1 MIEIDT
7 KSPAKINLYLRI
19 LNKRNDGYHNIET
32 SFQYIDL
39 YDFLNFKESKHDISI
54 DSDSPIFKN
63 TNNTVFQAASKMK
76 EYSNNSSGV
85 NIKIEKN
92 IPMGSG
98 LGGASSNAAST
109 ILALNKLWGLE
120 LSDERLLNIGKE
132 IGADVPF
139 FIFGK
144 NALAKGIGEM
154 LEKTETIKN
163 NILIIDPQIHNSSKK
178 MFSLYDSWVKDN
190 EYIDKYLQNSFW
202 GIFIKENHII
212 KKFYNENINN
222 YDLKLSG
229 SGSCMY
235 VEYKERQ
242 EINEILK
249 KIPSNWRFFFCKPLQ
264 YSPICYIK

>member
-1 MIEIDT
+1 MMEIDT

-54 DSDSPIFKN
+54 DSDSPVFKN
-63 TNNTVFQAASKMK
+63 TNNTVFQAASKIK

-85 NIKIEKN
+85 SIEIEKK
-92 IPMGSG
+92 IPSGSG

-109 ILALNKLWGLE
+109 ILALNKLWGLN
-120 LSDERLLNIGKE
+120 LSDAELFNIGKE

-144 NALAKGIGEM
+144 NALGEGIGDI
-154 LEKTETIKN
+154 LKNTESIEN
-163 NILIIDPQIHNSSKK
+163 NIFIIDPKIHNSSKE
-178 MFSLYDSWVKDN
+178 MFTLYDSWIKNNKDTN
-190 EYIDKYLQNSFW
+190 DYSQNSFW
-202 GIFIKENHII
+202 NIFIKENHII
-212 KKFYNENINN
+212 QKFYDENINN
-222 YDLKLSG
+222 FELKLSG

-235 VEYKERQ
+235 IEYKEKQ
-242 EINEILK
+242 EIDQIFK

>member
-1 MIEIDT
+1 MEIDT
-7 KSPAKINLYLRI
+7 KSPAKINLYLKI
-19 LNKRNDGYHNIET
+19 LNKRKDGYHNIET

-39 YDFLNFKESKHDISI
+39 YDFLNFKESKNDISI
-54 DSDSPIFKN
+54 ESNSHIFKN
-63 TNNTVFQAASKMK
+63 TNNTIFQAASMMK
-76 EYSNNSSGV
+76 KYSNSSLGV
-85 NIKIEKN
+85 SIKIEKN

-109 ILALNKLWGLE
+109 ILALNKLWGLG
-120 LSDERLLNIGKE
+120 LSDEKLLNIGKE

-144 NALAKGIGEM
+144 NSLAKGIGEI
-154 LEKTETIKN
+154 LENTESIKN
-163 NILIIDPQIHNSSKK
+163 NILVIDPQIHNSSKK
-178 MFSLYDSWVKDN
+178 MFTLYDSWERDN
-190 EYIDKYLQNSFW
+190 EDIDNYLQNSFW

-212 KKFYNENINN
+212 QKFYNENINN

-235 VEYKERQ
+235 IEYKEKQ
-242 EINEILK
+242 EIYEILK